1 MYGKIFK
8 KKLKAMEEIAPG
20 AKPVIV
26 GKKSMTHAMKS
37 MEPEMEEDEMEEDE
51 MEEGSLSEK
60 DKGKFKGMTP
70 QTKLE
75 IEFTIQNGKKKKGK

>member
-37 MEPEMEEDEMEEDE
+37 MEPEMEEEDE